1 MSQEKSFNISK
12 NICQDLKLNLEEI
25 NEENFFIK
33 GKTKLSWT
41 KNKFAQIFL
50 IVVKSSGQNSIIE
63 IYYYMTGIT
72 GPDTGSLIQPF
83 YKMILEKTGLPL
95 ELETGQ
101 IEIKEEDIIKDA
113 IDCLTISNNKYPTN
127 NTLSQNFK
135 NPQEIQTP
143 EIPLD
148 PQAFVLEPDMTS
160 TMSPIPSMTVE
171 QLKQFI
177 SLKHDQYKAQWD
189 KNGIIQFKNERMA
202 ILQRMWGQQVQF
214 IVACDQLTKEGYRL
228 MAIDE
233 GKSGGQSSGGFT
245 GGVNAYFYFQKMEFV
260 R

>member
-1 MSQEKSFNISK
+1 MPQSKSFEIAVD
-12 NICQDLKLNLEEI
+12 ICQDLKCNIKDIDKEK
-25 NEENFFIK
+25 FFIK
-33 GKTKLSWT
+33 GKTKLTWT
-41 KNKFAQIFL
+41 KKPPQTFFI
-50 IVVKSSGQNSIIE
+50 IVKTSGQNSIIE

-72 GPDTGSLIQPF
+72 GPDTGPLIQPF
-83 YKMILEKTGLPL
+83 YKKLLEKTGMSL

-101 IEIKEEDIIKDA
+101 ITIKEEDIEKS
-113 IDCLTISNNKYPTN
+113 IDVSNNYEYSTKGSLPKGFEKTV
-127 NTLSQNFK
+127 Q
-135 NPQEIQTP
+135 QTP
-143 EIPLD
+143 EFQSD
-148 PQAFVLEPDMTS
+148 PQIFVPDSSILNDMSS
-160 TMSPIPSMTVE
+160 TIPMTVE

-189 KNGIIQFKNERMA
+189 KNGIIQFKNERIA

-228 MAIDE
+228 MVIDE

-245 GGVNAYFYFQKMEFV
+245 GGVNAYFYFQKMEYV